1 MIFIVKPQTKRKK
14 KKFYLEKKETMTTSS
29 STGKQIVGTILLFS
43 FLMACAQSMITGKSL
58 MECFIMY
65 PLRLKV
71 DVVNPST
78 KASIPGNNQTALS
91 PPVMT
96 VAGTAQSA
104 LSPRFSNTGYGANIT
119 YNLPDIKNL
128 AVEPNNPLQLT
139 PLQYANVVETG
150 NIVEKPNTREN
161 FATTSRK
168 PSSSKPPKGRSN
180 SSAQYASLQ
189 RSQQEFG
196 EDNSAALPVQS
207 MTSSSGGEEVP
218 VVMDRFIVATM
229 KSRLYGKGDPIRG
242 DLAIVPVLPNADP
255 NSGTWFRPSVNPA
268 LDLNQGSLSVI
279 AGAFNDQGRALAQLQ
294 MQANAGTFNTFQ
306 GTSWA
311 SPPGTSSYA
320 ALAANTAMAV
330 QKQLASTNGPIS
342 GDITAKTEK
351 ITAPEAPIVSFFP

>member
-1 MIFIVKPQTKRKK
+1 MKIF
-14 KKFYLEKKETMTTSS
+14 FYLEKKETMTTSS

-43 FLMACAQSMITGKSL
+43 FLMACAHSMISGKSL

-71 DVVNPST
+71 DVVNPAT
-78 KASIPGNNQTALS
+78 KASVPGNNQAQLS
-91 PPVMT
+91 PPVVT
-96 VAGTAQSA
+96 VPGTSQSPLA
-104 LSPRFSNTGYGANIT
+104 PRFSSTGYGANIT
-119 YNLPDIKNL
+119 YNLPEMKNL
-128 AVEPNNPLQLT
+128 GVEPTNPLQLT
-139 PLQYANVVETG
+139 PLQYAKVVETG
-150 NIVEKPNTREN
+150 AIVEKPTHNIREGFSTTTKQPSGTKTTR
-161 FATTSRK
+161 TPK
-168 PSSSKPPKGRSN
+168 KKDDSSS
-180 SSAQYASLQ
+180 QYAALQ

-196 EDNSAALPVQS
+196 EDNSASLPIQS

-218 VVMDRFIVATM
+218 MVMDRFIVATM

-294 MQANAGTFNTFQ
+294 MQSNAGTFNTFQ

-311 SPPGTSSYA
+311 SPPGTSSFA
-320 ALAANTAMAV
+320 ALAANAAMAV
-330 QKQLASTNGPIS
+330 QKQLVSTTGPGS
-342 GDITAKTEK
+342 GDVTTKTEK
-351 ITAPEAPIVSFFP
+351 IVAPEAPIVSFFP

>member
-1 MIFIVKPQTKRKK
+1 M
-14 KKFYLEKKETMTTSS
+14 TSS
-29 STGKQIVGTILLFS
+29 STGKQIVGTIILFS
-43 FLMACAQSMITGKSL
+43 FLMACANSVISGKSL
-58 MECFIMY
+58 IECFIMY

-78 KASIPGNNQTALS
+78 KTSVPGNNQTALS
-91 PPVMT
+91 PPVVT
-96 VAGTAQSA
+96 VPGTAQSA

-119 YNLPDIKNL
+119 YNLPEMKNL
-128 AVEPNNPLQLT
+128 AVEPTNPLQLS
-139 PLQYANVVETG
+139 PLQYARVVEEG
-150 NIVEKPNTREN
+150 GIVEKPLREG
-161 FATTSRK
+161 FATTTTKS
-168 PSSSKPPKGRSN
+168 PKQKAN
-180 SSAQYASLQ
+180 SSAQYSALQ

-294 MQANAGTFNTFQ
+294 MQSNAGTFNTFQ

-330 QKQLASTNGPIS
+330 QKQLVSTNGPIS
-342 GDITAKTEK
+342 GDVSAKMEK
-351 ITAPEAPIVSFFP
+351 IVAPEAPIVSFFP

>member
-1 MIFIVKPQTKRKK
+1 
-14 KKFYLEKKETMTTSS
+14 MTTSS
-29 STGKQIVGTILLFS
+29 STGKQIVGTIILFS
-43 FLMACAQSMITGKSL
+43 FLMACAHSMISGKSL
-58 MECFIMY
+58 IECFIMY

-78 KASIPGNNQTALS
+78 KASVPGNNQTQLS
-91 PPVMT
+91 PPVIT
-96 VAGTAQSA
+96 VPGTAQSQ

-119 YNLPDIKNL
+119 YNLPEMKNL
-128 AVEPNNPLQLT
+128 AVEPSNPLQLT
-139 PLQYANVVETG
+139 PIQYAKMIETG
-150 NIVEKPNTREN
+150 AIAEKPEVREHFTTSKN
-161 FATTSRK
+161 PSTTSRSPK
-168 PSSSKPPKGRSN
+168 SKGD
-180 SSAQYASLQ
+180 SAKQYAALQ

-207 MTSSSGGEEVP
+207 LTSSTGGEDVP
-218 VVMDRFIVATM
+218 IVMDRFIVATM

-294 MQANAGTFNTFQ
+294 MQSNSGTFNTFQ

-330 QKQLASTNGPIS
+330 QKQLVSTNGPIS
-342 GDITAKTEK
+342 GDVSAKTEK
-351 ITAPEAPIVSFFP
+351 IIAPEAPIVSFFP

>member
-1 MIFIVKPQTKRKK
+1 
-14 KKFYLEKKETMTTSS
+14 MTTSS
-29 STGKQIVGTILLFS
+29 STGKQLVGTIILFS
-43 FLMACAQSMITGKSL
+43 FLMACAQSVISGKSL
-58 MECFIMY
+58 VECFIMY

-78 KASIPGNNQTALS
+78 KTSVPGNNQTAFS
-91 PPVMT
+91 APVVT
-96 VAGTAQSA
+96 VPGTAQSP
-104 LSPRFSNTGYGANIT
+104 LTPRFSSTGYGANIT
-119 YNLPDIKNL
+119 YNLPELKNL
-128 AVEPNNPLQLT
+128 ALEPTNPMQLT
-139 PLQYANVVETG
+139 PLQYAKIVETG
-150 NIVEKPNTREN
+150 QIKETPTLREGFETSTYRPKTTR
-161 FATTSRK
+161 
-168 PSSSKPPKGRSN
+168 PPKKKGD
-180 SSAQYASLQ
+180 SSAQYNALQ

-207 MTSSSGGEEVP
+207 LTSSSGGEEVP
-218 VVMDRFIVATM
+218 MVMDRFIVATM

-255 NSGTWFRPSVNPA
+255 NSNTWFRPSVNPA

-311 SPPGTSSYA
+311 SPPGTSSFA

-330 QKQLASTNGPIS
+330 QKKLVSTDGPIS
-342 GDITAKTEK
+342 GDVSAKTEK
-351 ITAPEAPIVSFFP
+351 MVAPEAPIVSFFP

>member
-1 MIFIVKPQTKRKK
+1 
-14 KKFYLEKKETMTTSS
+14 MTTSS
-29 STGKQIVGTILLFS
+29 STGKQLVGTIILFS
-43 FLMACAQSMITGKSL
+43 FLMACAHSVISGKSL
-58 MECFIMY
+58 IECFIMY

-78 KASIPGNNQTALS
+78 KTSVPGNNQTAFS
-91 PPVMT
+91 PPVVT
-96 VAGTAQSA
+96 VPGTAQSP
-104 LSPRFSNTGYGANIT
+104 LTPRFSSTGYGANIT
-119 YNLPDIKNL
+119 YNLPEMKNL
-128 AVEPNNPLQLT
+128 ALEPTNPLQLT
-139 PLQYANVVETG
+139 PLQYAKIVETG
-150 NIVEKPNTREN
+150 AIKETPTLREGFETTTTRGPR
-161 FATTSRK
+161 TTR
-168 PSSSKPPKGRSN
+168 PPKKKGD
-180 SSAQYASLQ
+180 SSAQYNALQ

-207 MTSSSGGEEVP
+207 LTSSSGGEEVP
-218 VVMDRFIVATM
+218 MVMDRFIVATM

-255 NSGTWFRPSVNPA
+255 NSNTWFRPSVNPA

-311 SPPGTSSYA
+311 SPPGTSSFA

-330 QKQLASTNGPIS
+330 QKKLVSTDGPIS
-342 GDITAKTEK
+342 GDVSAKTEK
-351 ITAPEAPIVSFFP
+351 MVAPEAPIVSFFP

>member
-1 MIFIVKPQTKRKK
+1 
-14 KKFYLEKKETMTTSS
+14 MTTSCS
-29 STGKQIVGTILLFS
+29 SSNGKQIIGTILLFT
-43 FLMACAQSMITGKSL
+43 FLMACAQSVISGKPL
-58 MECFIMY
+58 TETFIMY

-71 DVVNPST
+71 DSVNPAT
-78 KASIPGNNQTALS
+78 KQSVPGNNQTQLS
-91 PPVMT
+91 PPVVT
-96 VAGTAQSA
+96 VPGTAQSP
-104 LSPRFSNTGYGANIT
+104 LTPRFSSTGYGANIT
-119 YNLPDIKNL
+119 YNLPEMKNL
-128 AVEPNNPLQLT
+128 AVEPTNPLQLT
-139 PLQYANVVETG
+139 PMQYAKVIETG
-150 NIVEKPNTREN
+150 AIAEKPETTREG
-161 FATTSRK
+161 FMMGT
-168 PSSSKPPKGRSN
+168 SSKSPFKGGVKGTGKPLN
-180 SSAQYASLQ
+180 SSAQYNSLQ

-294 MQANAGTFNTFQ
+294 MQSNAGTFNTFQ

-320 ALAANTAMAV
+320 ALAANASVAL
-330 QKQLASTNGPIS
+330 QKKLVSTTGPGS
-342 GDITAKTEK
+342 GDVSARTEK
-351 ITAPEAPIVSFFP
+351 VSVPEAPIVSFFP